1 MSRAAPGNGSATDV
15 DVEIHS
21 LFRGRSRVCE
31 LEMESI
37 PMTDQIAA
45 LLEPFSS
52 FNSQGIEAIG
62 AWPFL
67 VVLSLSL
74 ACGLFIAVLYRRFY
88 SQRETGSQIQRAF
101 PLLSLAIT
109 AIFVCIQFS
118 LPLSLG
124 LLGALSIVRFRTP
137 IKEPEEIGFLMVVIA
152 TSLACATFNFKFLGI
167 ILLLAIVALVA
178 QELLPGLL
186 RGGSGAGI
194 VLISVPGEVYRSK
207 RSELLATLQR
217 GAPKGRLESVSEDSD
232 SVVLTYSFRGL
243 DSAAATEFQQRL
255 GDVVPADHV
264 TLSYER
270 STAV

>member
-1 MSRAAPGNGSATDV
+1 MD
-15 DVEIHS
+15 E
-21 LFRGRSRVCE
+21 
-31 LEMESI
+31 
-37 PMTDQIAA
+37 QISS
-45 LLEPFSS
+45 LLEPFKS
-52 FNSQGIEAIG
+52 FSGRGLEAIG
-62 AWPFL
+62 VVPFL
-67 VVLSLSL
+67 IVLSLSL
-74 ACGLFIAVLYRRFY
+74 ACGLFVAVLYRRFY

-167 ILLLAIVALVA
+167 ILLLAIIALIA

-186 RGGSGAGI
+186 RGGSRAGL
-194 VLISVPGEVYRSK
+194 VLISLPRREYREK
-207 RSELLATLQR
+207 RQALLSTLEQ

-232 SVVLTYSFRGL
+232 SVVVTYSFRRL
-243 DSAAATEFQQRL
+243 DPAAAADFQEQI
-255 GDVVPADHV
+255 GKVVPADHI

-270 STAV
+270 NTAV